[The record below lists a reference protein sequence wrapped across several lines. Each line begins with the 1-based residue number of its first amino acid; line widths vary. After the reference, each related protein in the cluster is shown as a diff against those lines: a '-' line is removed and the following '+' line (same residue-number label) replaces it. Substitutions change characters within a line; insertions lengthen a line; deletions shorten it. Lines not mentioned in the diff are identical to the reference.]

1 MFGSVFLAKHK
12 TKGTLYA
19 IKGVSRDQADT
30 HRIHENLINERNIC
44 LQIDHVMIMKMV
56 KTLKDSAR
64 VYFLT
69 EHIHGI
75 DLFDALRNIGLAT
88 DTDAKFYTGCM
99 LLALDHL
106 YEKKIVHRDL
116 KPENTMVD
124 SEGYLKVIDFGT
136 AKFISER
143 TYTVIGT
150 PHYMA
155 PEILMGRG
163 YSMAVDIWSLG
174 IMLFE
179 FLAGGVPF
187 GEEQTDSYQVY
198 EKVL

>member
-1 MFGSVFLAKHK
+1 
-12 TKGTLYA
+12 
-19 IKGVSRDQADT
+19 
-30 HRIHENLINERNIC
+30 
-44 LQIDHVMIMKMV
+44 MIMKLV
-56 KTLKDSAR
+56 KTLKDSDR

-69 EHIHGI
+69 EYINGI
-75 DLFDALRNIGLAT
+75 DLFDALRSIGLAT
-88 DTDAKFYTGCM
+88 DADAKFYSGCM

-124 SEGYLKVIDFGT
+124 EQGYPKVIDFGT

-155 PEILMGRG
+155 PEVLMGRG
-163 YSMAVDIWSLG
+163 YGIAVDVWSLG
-174 IMLFE
+174 IMLYE
-179 FLAGGVPF
+179 FL
-187 GEEQTDSYQVY
+187 
-198 EKVL
+198 